1 MVIGSQQAVG
11 SYSARF
17 SSVATGTS
25 TQPRRAGSSNAP
37 ADKMEVLSSNRDP
50 VETLSAGFGEGS
62 VSVPTVAIRTLGRG
76 IEGARRVVPTLEELQ
91 GEYRARLAAQREAQT
106 ETLQR
111 RETPAVGVRLSR
123 SAQQAAYQT
132 QTQGFMNRLN
142 GTGETAQAQ
151 GFMNRLNGTAETAQ
165 AQGFMKRLNETAETA
180 QAQGF
185 MNRLNETAKTAQ
197 APIKNDIPPAQG
209 PTGSARVNGQ
219 ALDYIRAQTGAETEQ
234 SPTFNV
240 LI

>member
-11 SYSARF
+11 SYTARF

-25 TQPRRAGSSNAP
+25 TQPRRAGSSNAL
-37 ADKMEVLSSNRDP
+37 ADKMEVLSSNRDS

-91 GEYRARLAAQREAQT
+91 AEHRARLAAQREAQT
-106 ETLQR
+106 ETLQKR
-111 RETPAVGVRLSR
+111 DTSSVGVRLS
-123 SAQQAAYQT
+123 SAAQQAAYQT

-142 GTGETAQAQ
+142 GT
-151 GFMNRLNGTAETAQ
+151 
-165 AQGFMKRLNETAETA
+165 AETA

-185 MNRLNETAKTAQ
+185 MNRLNETVKTAQ
-197 APIKNDIPPAQG
+197 APIKGDTPPAQG

-219 ALDYIRAQTGAETEQ
+219 ALDYIRARTGAETEQ

>member
-11 SYSARF
+11 LYTARF
-17 SSVATGTS
+17 SSVATGTV
-25 TQPRRAGSSNAP
+25 TQPSRAAASKAV
-37 ADKMEVLSSNRDP
+37 ADKVEVLSSNRDP

-76 IEGARRVVPTLEELQ
+76 IEGARQVVPTLEELQ
-91 GEYRARLAAQREAQT
+91 GEYRARLAAQREAQA
-106 ETLQR
+106 ETLQKR
-111 RETPAVGVRLSR
+111 DTSSVDVQLSR
-123 SAQQAAYQT
+123 SAQQAADQT
-132 QTQGFMNRLN
+132 QTQGFMN
-142 GTGETAQAQ
+142 G
-151 GFMNRLNGTAETAQ
+151 
-165 AQGFMKRLNETAETA
+165 LNETAKAA
-180 QAQGF
+180 QTQGF

-197 APIKNDIPPAQG
+197 TQGFTNRLNETAKTAQVPIKSDIPTAQG

-219 ALDYIRAQTGAETEQ
+219 ALDYIRAQTSAETEQ